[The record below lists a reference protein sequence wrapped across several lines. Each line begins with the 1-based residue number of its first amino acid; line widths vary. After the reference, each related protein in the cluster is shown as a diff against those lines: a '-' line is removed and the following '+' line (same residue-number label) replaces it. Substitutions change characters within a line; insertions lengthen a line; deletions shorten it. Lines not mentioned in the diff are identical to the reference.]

1 MQFNGSFLASGRAG
15 RENTRMAKRTKP
27 ISPFPARRRAL
38 LRQLGRQNLP
48 AAIISRPADVS
59 YLTGFAGEHAHLVL
73 ADDLAG
79 LVVGPLYLEQAQSE
93 CKDLDVQGGAMSTT
107 LPAWLKGKRIRRLAA
122 QGDYLT
128 HSQWEAMV
136 AGAGSRTL
144 IDLPGLVDELR
155 LKKDDGELR
164 RIKRAVTVAEKAFT
178 ELMSQGRKAF
188 VGRTEGQVAAEL
200 DYRMRLHGATAP
212 AFDTIVAA
220 GAGSSQPHY
229 QPSDRKIRRDE
240 PVLIDWGARVKG
252 YCSDLTRVVLTGK
265 IPPIIAEIYDI
276 VARAQR
282 ASMQAIR
289 PGVSAGTIDGAARR
303 VIADSGRGEQ
313 FIHSVGH
320 GLGREVHESPPIT
333 GRNTWRLRS
342 GVVFTVEPG
351 IYVPGLGGVRLED
364 DVVVTA
370 RGYRK
375 LSTLPVDIEKM
386 VLR

>member
-1 MQFNGSFLASGRAG
+1 MA
-15 RENTRMAKRTKP
+15 TRTAP
-27 ISPFPARRRAL
+27 NSPYAARRRAL
-38 LRQLGRQNLP
+38 LRWLAKQTLP

-59 YLTGFAGEHAHLVL
+59 YLTGFAGEHAQLVL
-73 ADDLAG
+73 ADGVAG
-79 LVVGPLYLEQAQSE
+79 LLVGALYLEQARSE
-93 CKDLDVQGGAMSTT
+93 CVDLDVRGGTMATA
-107 LPAWLKGKRIRRLAA
+107 LPAWLKGKRIRRLAG
-122 QGDYLT
+122 QSDYLT
-128 HSQWEAMV
+128 ADQWQAMD
-136 AGAGSRTL
+136 AAAGSRTL
-144 IDLPGLVDELR
+144 MAMPGMVDSLR

-164 RIKRAVTVAEKAFT
+164 RIKRAVTVAETAFT
-178 ELMSQGRKAF
+178 ELMAQGRKAF

-200 DYRMRLHGATAP
+200 DYRMRSLGASAP
-212 AFDTIVAA
+212 AFETIVAG

-229 QPSDRKIRRDE
+229 QTGDRKIRRGE
-240 PVLIDWGARVKG
+240 PVLIDWGALVKG
-252 YCSDLTRVVLTGK
+252 YCSDLTRVVFTGR
-265 IPPIIAEIYDI
+265 IPPIIAKIYDI

-289 PGVSAGTIDGAARR
+289 PGVSAGTIDAAARK
-303 VIADSGRGEQ
+303 VIADGGYGEQ

-320 GLGREVHESPPIT
+320 GLGREVHESPPVT

-351 IYVPGLGGVRLED
+351 IYLPGVGGVRLED